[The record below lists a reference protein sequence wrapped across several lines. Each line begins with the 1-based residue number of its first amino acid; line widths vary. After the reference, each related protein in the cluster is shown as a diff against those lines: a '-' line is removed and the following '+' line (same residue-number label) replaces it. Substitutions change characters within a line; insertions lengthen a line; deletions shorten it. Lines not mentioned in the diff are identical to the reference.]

1 MPQAFPIPQCHKLS
15 IRYHY
20 YLDFSMKMSKK
31 KLDTQMS
38 QIKHHM
44 SVSYGFPW
52 KCHKKLDTQ
61 MSSTKHPSSPPNAA
75 EAHVEPCT
83 ELSTDS
89 TEKCP
94 FSKVKQYEIARDF
107 FPPNPSAAKKRLD
120 FWSIRWLCK
129 VTSICPRHLQQLFN
143 SNHLQQHVV
152 ANELLIST
160 SVYCNHWITDS
171 GKTTLHGKLYCTA
184 CTWNAHKPNFYGQ
197 L

>member
-1 MPQAFPIPQCHKLS
+1 MAFSCFFHENVQKSSIPKCHELRIPYHFYIFWYFHENVKKKLDTPMSQIKHPISFLSGFFHENVKKKSSIPKCHKLS
-15 IRYHY
+15 ITCQFY
-20 YLDFSMKMSKK
+20 M
-31 KLDTQMS
+31 
-38 QIKHHM
+38 
-44 SVSYGFPW
+44 VFPW

-129 VTSICPRHLQQLFN
+129 VTSICPRH
-143 SNHLQQHVV
+143 SR
-152 ANELLIST
+152 
-160 SVYCNHWITDS
+160 Y
-171 GKTTLHGKLYCTA
+171 
-184 CTWNAHKPNFYGQ
+184 PNVTN
-197 L
+197 